1 MFLTG
6 GIKSNTPRRLLFIFE
21 LLAIFLM
28 LIYQAKMPDMYT
40 VLNALGL
47 LLIVYLSNL
56 ILIRISS
63 GDNYIFQIATMLVSI
78 GAIMIYRIDSSLG
91 TKQLVWIAVGILCF
105 YITYFILKYI
115 KIWDRLTYL
124 YIGVS
129 YALFALT
136 LLLGERT
143 LGAINWIEIKSL
155 GIKLQPGEF
164 IKILLIFIIA
174 GYYSNHEKFKKI
186 KYSSYIFL
194 GVIYSF
200 IALLFLQKDLGM
212 ALMFYAILISLQY
225 IYEEDRKIIFYNIG
239 LFIFGGL
246 LGYFLFGH
254 VRIRFQ
260 TWIDPWKYINDK
272 GYQITQSLFAIA
284 EGGFFGKGLGLGYP
298 HFIPLPYNDFIFSA
312 IVEEM
317 GIFTGIGII
326 MLFLILFYR
335 GFKIAMNQRDKFYK
349 ILALGISV
357 LFAVQA
363 FIIIG
368 GVIKLIPLT
377 GLTLPFVSYGGSS
390 LITSFIALGIL
401 QVASEDLES
410 KVKIDEEQS

>member
-1 MFLTG
+1 MLLTG

-260 TWIDPWKYINDK
+260 TWINPWKYINDK

>member
-1 MFLTG
+1 
-6 GIKSNTPRRLLFIFE
+6 
-21 LLAIFLM
+21 
-28 LIYQAKMPDMYT
+28 MYT
-40 VLNALGL
+40 IFNALGL

-56 ILIRISS
+56 ILIKISS
-63 GDNYIFQIATMLVSI
+63 GDNYIFQIATMLMSI

-91 TKQLVWIAVGILCF
+91 TKQLVWITVGIICF
-105 YITYFILKYI
+105 YATYFILKHI
-115 KIWDRLTYL
+115 RIWDKLTYL

-129 YALFALT
+129 YGLFAMT

-174 GYYSNHEKFKKI
+174 GYYSNYEKFKER

-194 GVIYSF
+194 GIIYSY
-200 IALLFLQKDLGM
+200 IGLLFIQRDLGM
-212 ALMFYAILISLQY
+212 ALMFYAIFVSLQY
-225 IYEEDRKIIFYNIG
+225 IYEEDRKMIFYNIG
-239 LFIFGGL
+239 LFIFGGI
-246 LGYFLFGH
+246 LGYSLFSH

-260 TWIDPWKYINDK
+260 TWINPWKFINDK

-298 HFIPLPYNDFIFSA
+298 DFIPLPYNDFIFSA

-317 GIFTGIGII
+317 GIFAGIGII

-335 GFKIAMNQRDKFYK
+335 GFKIAMSQRDKFYK

-357 LFAVQA
+357 LFAVQT

-410 KVKIDEEQS
+410 KVKIDAD